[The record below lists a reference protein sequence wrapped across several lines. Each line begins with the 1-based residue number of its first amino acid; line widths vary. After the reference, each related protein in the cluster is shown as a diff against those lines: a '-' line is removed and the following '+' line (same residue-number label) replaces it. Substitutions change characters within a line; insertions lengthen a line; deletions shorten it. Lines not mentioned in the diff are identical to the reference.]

1 MSLANQKAEI
11 NSRLAKIS
19 SALISDVLDA
29 LGVRESF
36 CGPQIHALW
45 RGAKVSGLVA
55 TLKCSPTDKIVDD
68 PYAGLFKLYEVI
80 QPGDVIVIESGD
92 QVSGVWG
99 ELLSVAAIARGAAGV
114 ITDGLVR
121 DSDQIEEL
129 DFPVFCTGTSPL
141 DSSGR
146 QIAVDLQKQIRCGQM
161 LVNPNDWIVADEL
174 GVVVIPN
181 QLVESVIEKA
191 EEKQRGES
199 TVRSELAEG
208 QNISE
213 VFARHGIL

>member
-1 MSLANQKAEI
+1 MSSANQKVEI

-45 RGAKVSGLVA
+45 HGVKVSGLVA

-129 DFPVFCTGTSPL
+129 NFPVFCTGTSPL

-181 QLVESVIEKA
+181 HLIESVIEKA

-199 TVRSELAEG
+199 TVRSELADG

>member
-1 MSLANQKAEI
+1 M
-11 NSRLAKIS
+11 
-19 SALISDVLDA
+19 
-29 LGVRESF
+29 
-36 CGPQIHALW
+36 
-45 RGAKVSGLVA
+45 
-55 TLKCSPTDKIVDD
+55 
-68 PYAGLFKLYEVI
+68 
-80 QPGDVIVIESGD
+80 
-92 QVSGVWG
+92 
-99 ELLSVAAIARGAAGV
+99 

-129 DFPVFCTGTSPL
+129 NFPVFCTGTSPL

-181 QLVESVIEKA
+181 HLIESVIEKA

-199 TVRSELAEG
+199 TVRSELADG

>member
-1 MSLANQKAEI
+1 MSSANQKVEI

-45 RGAKVSGLVA
+45 RGVKVSGLVA

-129 DFPVFCTGTSPL
+129 NFPVFCTGTSPL

-181 QLVESVIEKA
+181 HLIESVIEKA
-191 EEKQRGES
+191 EEKQRDES

-213 VFARHGIL
+213 VFARHRIL

>member
-1 MSLANQKAEI
+1 
-11 NSRLAKIS
+11 
-19 SALISDVLDA
+19 
-29 LGVRESF
+29 
-36 CGPQIHALW
+36 
-45 RGAKVSGLVA
+45 
-55 TLKCSPTDKIVDD
+55 
-68 PYAGLFKLYEVI
+68 LYEVI

-114 ITDGLVR
+114 VTDGLVR

-129 DFPVFCTGTSPL
+129 NFPVFCTGTSPL

-161 LVNPNDWIVADEL
+161 LVNPDDWIVADEL

-181 QLVESVIEKA
+181 HLIESVIEKA

>member
-1 MSLANQKAEI
+1 
-11 NSRLAKIS
+11 
-19 SALISDVLDA
+19 
-29 LGVRESF
+29 
-36 CGPQIHALW
+36 
-45 RGAKVSGLVA
+45 
-55 TLKCSPTDKIVDD
+55 
-68 PYAGLFKLYEVI
+68 
-80 QPGDVIVIESGD
+80 VIESGD

-129 DFPVFCTGTSPL
+129 NFPVFCTGTSPL

-181 QLVESVIEKA
+181 HLIESVIEKA
-191 EEKQRGES
+191 EENKEANQQCVASLQKDKTSAKFLLVTEFCRAS
-199 TVRSELAEG
+199 
-208 QNISE
+208 
-213 VFARHGIL
+213 ARLRDHYPQ